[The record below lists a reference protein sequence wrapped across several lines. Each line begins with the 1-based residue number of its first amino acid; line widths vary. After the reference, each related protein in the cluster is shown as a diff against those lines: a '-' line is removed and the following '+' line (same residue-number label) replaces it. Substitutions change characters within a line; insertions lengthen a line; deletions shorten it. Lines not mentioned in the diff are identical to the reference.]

1 MKKIILKKGEDGRLR
16 QGHLWVY
23 SNEIDTTKSPLSGFT
38 AGEAVG
44 VLDFHGAKLGVGY
57 INPQALIAVRLIST
71 QPGAQLDL
79 SFLIKRIQAALA
91 LREQQFSTPHYRL
104 VFSEADGLPGL
115 VVDRYG
121 DHLVVEINTAGMD
134 AVKHLIRDALQQ
146 VIPSTASILMR
157 NDNPMRNHE
166 KLSLDPENLLGLTPA
181 EVEIQEN
188 DVRFSI
194 PLLAGQKTGWFYDHR
209 LNRARLKAYV
219 KDKTVLDVFSYLG
232 GWGVQAAAFG
242 AASVTCIEASK
253 LACDLISH
261 NALLNAVSEKVSVI
275 TDDAFDAMR
284 ALIQA
289 SKTFD
294 VITLDPPAFVKR
306 AKDRREGMLA
316 YQRVNEL
323 ALKLLKPGG
332 ILMSCSCSMHVTM
345 EELQSLVQRAAV
357 KTRATLQILERGH
370 QAPDHPIHP
379 AIPETDYLKAIIF
392 RKLL

>member
-1 MKKIILKKGEDGRLR
+1 MKKILLKKGEDGRLR
-16 QGHLWVY
+16 QGHPWVY
-23 SNEIDTTKSPLSGFT
+23 SNEIDTTKTPLSGFT
-38 AGEAVG
+38 AGELVG

-57 INPQALIAVRLIST
+57 INPQALIAVRLISA
-71 QPGAQLDL
+71 QAGAQLDL

-91 LREQQFSTPHYRL
+91 LREAQFSTPHYRL

-134 AVKHLIRDALQQ
+134 AVKDLVRDALQQ
-146 VIPSTASILMR
+146 VIPSVASIYMR
-157 NDNPMRNHE
+157 NDNPMRGHE
-166 KLSLDPENLLGLTPA
+166 KLSLNSDNLFGLTPA

-219 KDKTVLDVFSYLG
+219 KNQTVLDVFSYLG
-232 GWGVQAAAFG
+232 GWGVQAAVFG
-242 AASVTCIEASK
+242 AAQVTCIEASK
-253 LACDLISH
+253 LASDLIQH
-261 NALLNAVSEKVSVI
+261 NAALNAVSDKVAVI
-275 TDDAFDAMR
+275 TDDAFDAMKN
-284 ALIQA
+284 LIQA
-289 SKTFD
+289 GKTFD

-332 ILMSCSCSMHVTM
+332 VLISCSCSMHVTM
-345 EELQSLVQRAAV
+345 DELQSLVQRAAV
-357 KTRATLQILERGH
+357 KTRSTLQILERGH
-370 QAPDHPIHP
+370 QAPDHPVHP
-379 AIPETDYLKAIIF
+379 AIPETDYLKAIIL
-392 RKLL
+392 RKL

>member
-1 MKKIILKKGEDGRLR
+1 MKKILLKKGEDGRLR
-16 QGHLWVY
+16 QGHPWVY
-23 SNEIDTTKSPLSGFT
+23 SNEIDTTKTPLSGFT
-38 AGEAVG
+38 AGELVG

-57 INPQALIAVRLIST
+57 INPQALIAVRLISA
-71 QPGAQLDL
+71 QAGAQLDL

-91 LREQQFSTPHYRL
+91 LREAQFSTPHYRL

-134 AVKHLIRDALQQ
+134 AVKDLVRDALQQ
-146 VIPSTASILMR
+146 VIPSVASIYMR
-157 NDNPMRNHE
+157 NDNPMRGHE
-166 KLSLDPENLLGLTPA
+166 KLSLNSDNLFGLTPA

-219 KDKTVLDVFSYLG
+219 KNQTVLDVFSYLG
-232 GWGVQAAAFG
+232 GWGVQAAVFG
-242 AASVTCIEASK
+242 AAQVTCIEASK
-253 LACDLISH
+253 LASDLIQH
-261 NALLNAVSEKVSVI
+261 NAALNAVSDKVSVM
-275 TDDAFDAMR
+275 TDDAFDAMKN
-284 ALIQA
+284 LIQA
-289 SKTFD
+289 GKTFD

-332 ILMSCSCSMHVTM
+332 VLVSCSCSMHVTM

-357 KTRATLQILERGH
+357 KTRSTLQILERGH
-370 QAPDHPIHP
+370 QAPDHPVHP
-379 AIPETDYLKAIIF
+379 AIPETDYLKAIVF
-392 RKLL
+392 RKL

>member
-1 MKKIILKKGEDGRLR
+1 MKKILLKKGEDGRLR

-23 SNEIDTTKSPLSGFT
+23 SNEIDTTKTPLSGFT
-38 AGEAVG
+38 AGELVG

-79 SFLIKRIQAALA
+79 SFLVKRLQAALA
-91 LREQQFSTPHYRL
+91 LREKQFSTPHYRL

-121 DHLVVEINTAGMD
+121 DHLVVEMNTAGMD
-134 AVKHLIRDALQQ
+134 AVKDLVRDALQQ
-146 VIPSTASILMR
+146 VIPSATSILMR
-157 NDNPMRNHE
+157 NDNAMRVHE
-166 KLSLDPENLLGLTPA
+166 KLSANPENLLGLTPA

-219 KDKTVLDVFSYLG
+219 KDQTVLDVFSYLG

-242 AASVTCIEASK
+242 AAQVTCIEASK
-253 LACDLISH
+253 LASDLIQH
-261 NALLNAVSEKVSVI
+261 NAALNAVSEKVSVI
-275 TDDAFDAMR
+275 TDDAFDAMK

-289 SKTFD
+289 GKTFD

-323 ALKLLKPGG
+323 ALKLLNPGG
-332 ILMSCSCSMHVTM
+332 VLVSCSCSMHVTM

-357 KTRATLQILERGH
+357 KTRSTLQLLERGH
-370 QAPDHPIHP
+370 QAPDHPVHP

-392 RKLL
+392 RKI